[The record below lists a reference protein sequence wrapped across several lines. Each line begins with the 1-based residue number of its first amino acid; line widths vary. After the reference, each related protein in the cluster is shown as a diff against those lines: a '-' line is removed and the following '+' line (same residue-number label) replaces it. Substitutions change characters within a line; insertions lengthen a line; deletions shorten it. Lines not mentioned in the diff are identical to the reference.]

1 MMNYLGRFL
10 PNLSSVVSPMSELLK
25 CYSAWNWSHQQ
36 QEAFDKVKAM
46 VITAPVLAFYDVV
59 KPTVVSP
66 DASSYGL
73 GSVLLQK
80 HGDHLLTCICVL
92 HVLCCKAEYII
103 IMRNNFI
110 TIQIL
115 AFQSN
120 CNIR

>member
-1 MMNYLGRFL
+1 
-10 PNLSSVVSPMSELLK
+10 
-25 CYSAWNWSHQQ
+25 
-36 QEAFDKVKAM
+36 M
-46 VITAPVLAFYDVV
+46 VITAAPVLAFYDVV

-73 GSVLLQK
+73 GSALLQK

-120 CNIR
+120 YNIR